1 LLNNRVDLRK
11 LNLEGYRELQK
22 RKAYRTAILGIL
34 IAIIFVQSM
43 VPFLGYIPTGFINI
57 TIIHIT
63 VIVAAIVLG
72 PKDGAIVGLVWGI
85 GTIIRAFTSPT
96 SIIDTTVFTNPI
108 VAILPRI
115 VVGLVAGWIY
125 LWFRNH
131 TNKKVLG
138 MAIAAGVGSLTNTVL
153 VLGLMRV
160 MYASAM
166 AQAYATQTD
175 LLNKM
180 LLVIIG
186 TNGVPEMIAAIV
198 IAPAIATAILK
209 SNRFLDN

>member
-1 LLNNRVDLRK
+1 LRK
-11 LNLEGYRELQK
+11 RN
-22 RKAYRTAILGIL
+22 AYRTAILGIL

-43 VPFLGYIPTGFINI
+43 VPFLGFIPTGFINI

-85 GTIIRAFTSPT
+85 GTVIRAFTSPT

-108 VAILPRI
+108 VAVLPRI
-115 VVGLVAGWIY
+115 AVGLIAGWIY
-125 LWFRNH
+125 LWFKHH
-131 TNKKVLG
+131 TNKKLLG
-138 MAIAAGVGSLTNTVL
+138 MAIAAGVGSLVNTVL
-153 VLGLMRV
+153 VLGLMRT

-175 LLNKM
+175 LLNK
-180 LLVIIG
+180 LLLIIVG

-209 SNRFLDN
+209 SNKFLDN

>member
-1 LLNNRVDLRK
+1 MQR
-11 LNLEGYRELQK
+11 
-22 RKAYRTAILGIL
+22 RKAYRTAILGVL

-96 SIIDTTVFTNPI
+96 SIIDTTVFTNPV
-108 VAILPRI
+108 VAILPRV
-115 VVGLVAGWIY
+115 VVGLIAGWIY
-125 LWFRNH
+125 LWFKKN

-138 MAIAAGVGSLTNTVL
+138 MAIASAFGSLTNTVL
-153 VLGLMRV
+153 VLGLMRI
-160 MYASAM
+160 MYSSAM

-175 LLNKM
+175 LLNKL

-198 IAPAIATAILK
+198 LAPAISTAILK
-209 SNRFLDN
+209 TNKFLDN

>member
-1 LLNNRVDLRK
+1 ML
-11 LNLEGYRELQK
+11 K
-22 RKAYRTAILGIL
+22 RKKAYKTAILGIL

-57 TIIHIT
+57 TVIHIT

-72 PKDGAIVGLVWGI
+72 PKDGAIVGAVWGI

-96 SIIDTTVFTNPI
+96 SIIDTTVFTNPV

-115 VVGLVAGWIY
+115 AVGLIAGWIY
-125 LWFRNH
+125 LWLKNR
-131 TNKKVLG
+131 TQKRVLG
-138 MAIAAGVGSLTNTVL
+138 MAIASAVGSLTNTIL

-175 LLNKM
+175 LLNKL
-180 LLVIIG
+180 LLVIVG
-186 TNGVPEMIAAIV
+186 TNGVPEMIVAI
-198 IAPAIATAILK
+198 ILAPAISTAILK
-209 SNRFLDN
+209 TNKFLDN

>member
-1 LLNNRVDLRK
+1 M
-11 LNLEGYRELQK
+11 QK
-22 RKAYRTAILGIL
+22 RQAYRTAILGIL

-43 VPFLGYIPTGFINI
+43 VPFLGFIPTGFINI

-85 GTIIRAFTSPT
+85 GTVIRAFTSPT

-108 VAILPRI
+108 VAVLPRI
-115 VVGLVAGWIY
+115 IVGLLAGWIY
-125 LWFRNH
+125 QWFKRH
-131 TNKKVLG
+131 TNKKLLG
-138 MAIAAGVGSLTNTVL
+138 MAVAAGVGSLTNTVL
-153 VLGLMRV
+153 VLGLMRL
-160 MYASAM
+160 MYASTM

-180 LLVIIG
+180 LLVIVG

-198 IAPAIATAILK
+198 IAPAIATALLK
-209 SNRFLDN
+209 ANKFLDN

>member
-1 LLNNRVDLRK
+1 M
-11 LNLEGYRELQK
+11 
-22 RKAYRTAILGIL
+22 
-34 IAIIFVQSM
+34 AIILVQSM

-115 VVGLVAGWIY
+115 AVGLVAGWIY
-125 LWFRNH
+125 LWFKRH
-131 TNKKVLG
+131 SKRKVFG
-138 MAIAAGVGSLTNTVL
+138 MVIASGVGSLVNTGL
-153 VLGLMRV
+153 VLGLMRL
-160 MYASAM
+160 MYASTM

-175 LLNKM
+175 LLNKL
-180 LLVIIG
+180 LLVIVG
-186 TNGVPEMIAAIV
+186 TNGIPEMIAAIV
-198 IAPAIATAILK
+198 IAPAISTALLK
-209 SNRFLDN
+209 ANKFLDN

>member
-1 LLNNRVDLRK
+1 MQR
-11 LNLEGYRELQK
+11 
-22 RKAYRTAILGIL
+22 RKAYRTAILGVL

-96 SIIDTTVFTNPI
+96 SIIDTTVFTNPV
-108 VAILPRI
+108 VAILPRVI
-115 VVGLVAGWIY
+115 VGLIAGWIY
-125 LWFRNH
+125 LWFKKN

-138 MAIAAGVGSLTNTVL
+138 MAIASAFGSLTNTVL

-160 MYASAM
+160 MYSSAM

-175 LLNKM
+175 LLNKL

-186 TNGVPEMIAAIV
+186 TNGIPEMIAAIV
-198 IAPAIATAILK
+198 LAPAISTAILK
-209 SNRFLDN
+209 TNKFLDN

>member
-1 LLNNRVDLRK
+1 MCI
-11 LNLEGYRELQK
+11 LQK
-22 RKAYRTAILGIL
+22 RNAYKTAILGIL

-43 VPFLGYIPTGFINI
+43 VPFLGFIPTGFINI

-72 PKDGAIVGLVWGI
+72 PRDGAIVGLVWGI
-85 GTIIRAFTSPT
+85 GTMVRAFTSPT

-108 VAILPRI
+108 VAVLPRI
-115 VVGLVAGWIY
+115 MVGLLAGLIY
-125 LWFRNH
+125 LWFKKH
-131 TNKKVLG
+131 MTKKVLG
-138 MAIAAGVGSLTNTVL
+138 MAVASAVGSLTNTIL

-175 LLNKM
+175 LLNKV
-180 LLVIIG
+180 LLVIVG
-186 TNGVPEMIAAIV
+186 TNGIPEMVVAI
-198 IAPAIATAILK
+198 ILAPAISTAILK
-209 SNRFLDN
+209 SNKFLDN

>member
-1 LLNNRVDLRK
+1 MHF
-11 LNLEGYRELQK
+11 LERMLK
-22 RKAYRTAILGIL
+22 RKKAYKTAILGIL

-57 TIIHIT
+57 TVIHIT

-72 PKDGAIVGLVWGI
+72 PKDGAIVGAVWGI

-96 SIIDTTVFTNPI
+96 SIIDTTVFTNPV

-115 VVGLVAGWIY
+115 AVGLIAGWIY
-125 LWFRNH
+125 LWLKNR
-131 TNKKVLG
+131 TQKRVLG
-138 MAIAAGVGSLTNTVL
+138 MAIASAVGSLTNTIL

-175 LLNKM
+175 LLNKL
-180 LLVIIG
+180 LLVIVG
-186 TNGVPEMIAAIV
+186 TNGVPEMIVAI
-198 IAPAIATAILK
+198 ILAPAISTAILK
-209 SNRFLDN
+209 TNKFLDN